1 MSFCTPGWSTACT
14 APTLCWPSTLR
25 SRRGKRPGLS
35 QNRKLQV
42 GWKMSLFYR
51 LFCRA
56 GKSKK
61 KTKASAKKP
70 KLRPY
75 LAEIASYQVLHYIAS
90 SSNMLYSRWPG
101 SCPYVCWLLQ
111 DAGWTE
117 IWGKDCWTKSSV
129 WQWTSAIRAQ
139 VWNFMLNLFFDIA
152 TILTQIWS
160 LCCASY
166 PTPHALQPIQGKLTN
181 GSKSKI

>member
-14 APTLCWPSTLR
+14 APTPCWPSTSR
-25 SRRGKRPGLS
+25 SRRERRPGPS
-35 QNRKLQV
+35 QNRELQQCRKIRV
-42 GWKMSLFYR
+42 GNEFFYH

-75 LAEIASYQVLHYIAS
+75 LAEIASYQVLYYITL
-90 SSNMLYSRWPG
+90 NCLQPRFIELKPRWPG
-101 SCPYVCWLLQ
+101 SCPHVCWLLQ

-152 TILTQIWS
+152 TILT
-160 LCCASY
+160 
-166 PTPHALQPIQGKLTN
+166 
-181 GSKSKI
+181 